1 MFHDEACRC
10 AFEPKVA
17 QHLFP
22 REAPMP
28 VLADQTLYSGSIT
41 LFTLG
46 CVALAIAVAVVH
58 DYRNHRAKFRKH

>member
-1 MFHDEACRC
+1 
-10 AFEPKVA
+10 
-17 QHLFP
+17 
-22 REAPMP
+22 MP